1 MFLAFMETADM
12 LSEIT
17 LEIEPS
23 RTSFLRTEKGVTGFL
38 MDKDVSVELRLAP
51 EFLVTCRA
59 PGALQLR
66 VLDVWVLGRL
76 VLLEV

>member
-12 LSEIT
+12 LIEIT
-17 LEIEPS
+17 LEIKPS
-23 RTSFLRTEKGVTGFL
+23 RTSFFGTEKGVTDFL

-59 PGALQLR
+59 LDALQLR
-66 VLDVWVLGRL
+66 VLDVWMLGRL